1 MILFLPSWSDTS
13 TIAKYQPRDI
23 RKETRNMMENELEK
37 ISSIDRENMLDGLMR
52 FPEQIKEALQ
62 IAEATERLS
71 FLKVDNVIVAGMGAS
86 AISGDIMG
94 SLLRTTLD
102 VPLFVNKDYDL
113 PKWINKDT
121 LVICISYSG
130 NTDETL
136 SAFKIAYQKK
146 CKIICI
152 STGGKLQ
159 EFSEKR
165 EVPFVKIP
173 TGLQPRA
180 ATAYLLFPSII
191 FLKKIGLIKTNIE
204 ADIEEA
210 IAVTQ
215 EFIAMNHKAIP
226 EESNF
231 AKQLAT
237 KLHGMIPQI
246 YGWGIYAPIAL
257 RWRHQLNENSKIIA
271 RSDVVP
277 DCNHNDIVGWS
288 GNPGVSKLFTCVLFR
303 DKDEEPLDMTV
314 RLNFMRDL
322 FHNVAGAMLEVSP
335 KGKSQLA
342 KMMYLMCLGD
352 LTSCYL
358 AIKRGIDPSPVDIIK
373 ELKKR
378 IAEK

>member
-1 MILFLPSWSDTS
+1 
-13 TIAKYQPRDI
+13 
-23 RKETRNMMENELEK
+23 MENDTEQ
-37 ISSIDRENMLDGLMR
+37 INMIDKSNMLDGLIR
-52 FPEQIKEALQ
+52 FPEQTKEALT
-62 IAEATERLS
+62 IAETMERVN

-86 AISGDIMG
+86 AISGDIMA
-94 SLLRTTLD
+94 SLFRNTLD
-102 VPLFVNKDYDL
+102 VPLVVNKDYDL
-113 PKWINKDT
+113 PKWVNKDT

-146 CKIICI
+146 CKMICI

-159 EFSEKR
+159 EFAEKR
-165 EVPFVKIP
+165 QVPFVKIP
-173 TGLQPRA
+173 SGLQPRA
-180 ATAYLLFPSII
+180 ATAYLLFPSIM
-191 FLKKIGLIKTNIE
+191 FLKKIGLIKTNID
-204 ADIEEA
+204 ADIQET

-215 EFIAMNHKAIP
+215 AFASANNKTIP
-226 EESNF
+226 EENNL

-237 KLHGMIPQI
+237 KLHNTIPQI
-246 YGWGIYAPIAL
+246 YGWGIYTPVAT
-257 RWRHQLNENSKIIA
+257 RWRHQLNENSKVIA
-271 RSDVVP
+271 RTDIAP

-288 GNPGVSKLFTCVLFR
+288 ANPEISKQFSVILFR
-303 DKDEEPLDMTV
+303 DKDEESLDMMT

-322 FHNVAGAMLEVSP
+322 FGNTAGSITEVFP

-342 KMMYLMCLGD
+342 KMMYMMCLGD

-378 IAEK
+378 LAEK